1 MRQAVCFARAPMQR
15 FATITVIGRDKT
27 GVVARVTEFLFE
39 QQANIEALEE
49 QVTRGQFS
57 MVIQASWKK
66 NAKAPATLKR
76 SLKTLGKELGMEVRL
91 RLTEPGSKQR
101 MAIMVTREEGCPT
114 ALLEAFSKGQLKQ
127 AEPVVMIGNRPD
139 LAALAKKYKLPF
151 VHVPWGDRRRGEKR
165 VLEILDKHEV
175 DFVVLARFMKIL
187 SPDFVWRYKNKIINI
202 HPSLLP
208 SFPGPQAYR
217 QAYEHGVKIAGVTAH
232 FVSMQLDEGP
242 IIAQESFRIKSG
254 MTLKQ
259 IVAAGQQ
266 CEAKALLKAV
276 KLYLTKRLDVHWGV
290 VKEV

>member
-1 MRQAVCFARAPMQR
+1 MQR
-15 FATITVIGRDKT
+15 LATITVIGRDKT
-27 GVVARVTEFLFE
+27 GVVARVTEFLFG
-39 QQANIEALEE
+39 QKANIEALEE

-57 MVIQASWKK
+57 MVIQASWKDGTK
-66 NAKAPATLKR
+66 MSSGFKR
-76 SLKTLGKELGMEVRL
+76 DLRKLGRELGMEVRL
-91 RLTEPGSKQR
+91 RVTEPGRKQR
-101 MAIMVTREEGCPT
+101 MAIMVTREQGCPE
-114 ALLEAFSKGQLKQ
+114 ALLQAFKEGQFKR
-127 AEPVVMIGNRPD
+127 AEPVVMVGNRAD
-139 LAALAKKYKLPF
+139 LKSLSGKYRIPF
-151 VHVPWGDRRRGEKR
+151 VHVPWSDRRRGEKK
-165 VLEILDKHEV
+165 VLQVLDKYEV

-254 MTLKQ
+254 MSLKQ
-259 IVAAGQQ
+259 IIAEGQQ
-266 CEAKALLKAV
+266 CEAKTLLKAV

-290 VKEV
+290 VKQV